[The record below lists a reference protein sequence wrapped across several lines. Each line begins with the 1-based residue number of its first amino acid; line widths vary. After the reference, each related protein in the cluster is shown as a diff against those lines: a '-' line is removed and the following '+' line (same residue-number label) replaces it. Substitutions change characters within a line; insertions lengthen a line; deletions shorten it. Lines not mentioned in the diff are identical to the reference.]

1 MEATE
6 GSVGSCR
13 GATGKGIIA
22 GSGLSSTPRMAARG
36 LFRGRASGTPSLCG
50 LYPPGTTLWLPW
62 TSMSLPVN
70 WKQPGGSTLQ

>member
-22 GSGLSSTPRMAARG
+22 GSGLSSTPRTAARG
-36 LFRGRASGTPSLCG
+36 LFRGRASG
-50 LYPPGTTLWLPW
+50 
-62 TSMSLPVN
+62 MVPVLR
-70 WKQPGGSTLQ
+70 WGGGG